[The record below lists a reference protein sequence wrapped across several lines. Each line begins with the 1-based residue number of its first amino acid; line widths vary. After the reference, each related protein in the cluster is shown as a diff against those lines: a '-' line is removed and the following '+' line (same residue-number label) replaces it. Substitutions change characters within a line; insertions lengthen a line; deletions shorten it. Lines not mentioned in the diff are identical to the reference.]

1 MDGHLPPPCGILQ
14 LYMDCLHCS
23 DEFIVQ
29 LDWLLSCLLVV
40 VKTCLAS
47 KERNFNT
54 TALQGML
61 PTRLTSIQLQG
72 MLPTRLGLATS
83 SGDFR
88 ESDINKHCHW
98 LLSCLLA

>member
-72 MLPTRLGLATS
+72 MLPTRLG
-83 SGDFR
+83 F
-88 ESDINKHCHW
+88 
-98 LLSCLLA
+98 LLLQGKTTLTVSF